1 MPNENIRK
9 LLRHMEQARTVETSD
24 VMHGGM
30 YNQTLKRPVGGAKK
44 SQEAKEAKAIG
55 EQYAKHILQSQ
66 GMKGGSFWKDFK
78 KGFDSVIKPAASV
91 AKAIAPAVGPHGKVA
106 KDVIE
111 AVGYGSQTGG
121 NFWGDFTKGFKQG
134 FDMVA
139 KPVSGVVKAAA
150 PALGPY
156 GMAASVGL
164 NALGYGKKPK
174 QKRTLSAKQQK
185 RNALVRE
192 LMKKYNLTLPE
203 ASRYIKENNLM

>member
-1 MPNENIRK
+1 MPNENIRN
-9 LLRHMEQARTVETSD
+9 LLRHMEQARTVQTSD

-30 YNQTLKRPVGGAKK
+30 YNQTLKRPVGGAKM
-44 SQEAKEAKAIG
+44 SKEAKAIG
-55 EQYAKHILQSQ
+55 EQYAQQILHSQ
-66 GMKGGSFWKDFK
+66 GMRGGNFWGDFK
-78 KGFDSVIKPAASV
+78 KGFDSVIKPVAKV
-91 AKAIAPAVGPHGKVA
+91 AKAAAPAFGKEGA
-106 KDVIE
+106 IGKDIIE

-156 GMAASVGL
+156 GIAASAGL

-174 QKRTLSAKQQK
+174 QKRKLSAKQQK
-185 RNALVRE
+185 RNALVRQ
-192 LMKKYNLTLPE
+192 LMKEHGLTLPE

>member
-1 MPNENIRK
+1 MPNENVRK

-24 VMHGGM
+24 VIHGGM

-78 KGFDSVIKPAASV
+78 KGFDSVIKPV
-91 AKAIAPAVGPHGKVA
+91 AKVAKVASKSFGKEGAIA

-121 NFWGDFTKGFKQG
+121 NFWGDFTKGFNS
-134 FDMVA
+134 VI